1 MCVCVC
7 VCVRELQ
14 PGKRV
19 HLLLLIEL
27 PWVVQEEAGIP
38 EDMGQDVVPEAPVN
52 GGPGVNPNFMTC
64 RGEPLRVA
72 QDYTDLCDMGIYDP
86 ATNFLP
92 PPTDRD
98 TVSVIIP
105 INTPMHKIAL
115 EVSTPSPCSDVL

>member
-1 MCVCVC
+1 M
-7 VCVRELQ
+7 
-14 PGKRV
+14 
-19 HLLLLIEL
+19 
-27 PWVVQEEAGIP
+27 QEEADIP
-38 EDMGQDVVPEAPVN
+38 EDMGQDAVPEAPVN

-92 PPTDRD
+92 QPIDRD

-115 EVSTPSPCSDVL
+115 EVSTPAPCSDVL